1 MSDPRD
7 PVATLLDVLVYAPIG
22 AALHGPEAV
31 DQLATKGRQDVAN
44 ARVVGKLALARGRT
58 QAVRLA
64 GDVHTVVGDLLA
76 AAARAA
82 GAPVDTSG
90 AHRTEPAHADPA
102 TAAASTSE
110 PTEASPDDDHAA
122 ASSEPSRLTVV
133 PDAAPAVEELAIPDY
148 DNLAASQ
155 VVPRL
160 DDLAEDELAAVQ
172 AYERAHR
179 GRMTI
184 LSRIAQLQAS

>member
-1 MSDPRD
+1 MSDHPRD
-7 PVATLLDVLVYAPIG
+7 PFRALLDLTVYAPIG

-31 DQLATKGRQDVAN
+31 EELARKGRQDVGN
-44 ARVVGKLALARGRT
+44 AKVLGRVALDRARR
-58 QAVRLA
+58 QLDQVASEAQERL
-64 GDVHTVVGDLLA
+64 GDVFA

-82 GAPVDTSG
+82 GAPL
-90 AHRTEPAHADPA
+90 ADDLDRHP
-102 TAAASTSE
+102 E
-110 PTEASPDDDHAA
+110 PTPADRGSGDEG
-122 ASSEPSRLTVV
+122 SSTIRDEEPPSRLTVV
-133 PDAAPAVEELAIPDY
+133 PDAPDVESLPIPDY

-160 DDLAEDELAAVQ
+160 EDLADEELRAVQ
-172 AYERAHR
+172 DYERAHR

>member
-1 MSDPRD
+1 MTDQHRGPF
-7 PVATLLDVLVYAPIG
+7 ATLLDVVVFAPIG

-31 DQLATKGRQDVAN
+31 EELAAKGRQDVTN
-44 ARVVGKLALARGRT
+44 ARFIGKMAISRGRSE
-58 QAVRLA
+58 AVRLSA
-64 GDVHTVVGDLLA
+64 ELQERLGDIVV

-82 GAPVDTSG
+82 GAPMAG
-90 AHRTEPAHADPA
+90 APEHPASSA
-102 TAAASTSE
+102 
-110 PTEASPDDDHAA
+110 PTEAP
-122 ASSEPSRLTVV
+122 ASGATGAPPTPHPGGHLTVV
-133 PDAAPAVEELAIPDY
+133 PDTAPSAAELAIPDY

-160 DDLAEDELAAVQ
+160 DDLADDELRAVQ
-172 AYERAHR
+172 EYERAHR

>member
-1 MSDPRD
+1 MSEERD
-7 PVATLLDVLVYAPIG
+7 PLAVLLDTVVYAPIG

-31 DQLATKGRQDVAN
+31 EELAAKGRQDVAN
-44 ARVVGKLALARGRT
+44 ARVIGKLALARGRT
-58 QAVRLA
+58 EAVRLA
-64 GDVHTVVGDLLA
+64 GEVQDVVGDLLV

-82 GAPVDTSG
+82 GAPMAGPTTPPPTTD
-90 AHRTEPAHADPA
+90 APADGPPT
-102 TAAASTSE
+102 TAPSE
-110 PTEASPDDDHAA
+110 PEEATH
-122 ASSEPSRLTVV
+122 LTVV
-133 PDAAPAVEELAIPDY
+133 PDAAPDAEELAIPDY
-148 DNLAASQ
+148 DNLSASQ